1 MVQGFGFPT
10 IRPEPVQANLA
21 AVDCLISR
29 LKPASLIAMANSD
42 HLPMDD
48 LSIFLSVCE
57 TGGFRKTAK
66 RLGLSPSTVSE
77 KIALLETRL
86 GAPLLIRTTRSVSLT
101 DVGRS
106 LAERLLPLMRE
117 TRAALQDAMS
127 SQDRV
132 RGQLKLN
139 VTGAVM
145 VDILPPLI
153 DRYLVRFPE
162 VRIEVVVEDRLVDIT
177 AAGCD
182 AGIRYG
188 EHLAQDM
195 IAVPIGPKFQRL
207 AVAASPGYLDARGIP
222 KHPGDLLA
230 HDCIRLRFS
239 SGALTAWDMECD
251 EQSLTVDPPARVII
265 GVDAAPAAIEL
276 ARGGHGIIC
285 TFENWLDPLLKT
297 GDLKPVLPQWWI
309 TFDGPRLYFSSRL
322 MSAPLRAFVDLVGEE
337 RLKGSA

>member
-1 MVQGFGFPT
+1 
-10 IRPEPVQANLA
+10 
-21 AVDCLISR
+21 
-29 LKPASLIAMANSD
+29 MANSD

-57 TGGFRKTAK
+57 TGGFRKTAR

-77 KIALLETRL
+77 KVALLETRL

-101 DVGRS
+101 DVGRT
-106 LAERLLPLMRE
+106 LAERLSPLMRE

-127 SQDRV
+127 SQDTV

-153 DRYLVRFPE
+153 DRFLIRFPD
-162 VRIEVVVEDRLVDIT
+162 VRIEIVVEDRLVDIT

-207 AVAASPGYLDARGIP
+207 ALAASPGYLDARGAP
-222 KHPGDLLA
+222 SHPSDLLA

-239 SGALTAWDMECD
+239 SGALTAWELECGD
-251 EQSLTVDPPARVII
+251 QSLTVDPPGRVII

-285 TFENWLDPLLKT
+285 TFENWLEPALKT
-297 GDLKPVLPQWWI
+297 SDLKPVLHHWWS
-309 TFDGPRLYFSSRL
+309 TFDGPQLYFSSRL

-337 RLKGSA
+337 RFKGSA